1 MKNLTILKSLIVI
14 VCLSIMFLG
23 CKNVKNEWTKAKQS
37 KSVDEIVKFIKENPN
52 SEFDKDAKILIDSLD
67 WLKCLNTNTIDSY
80 KAFVNAHTNSQF
92 DKKALTIL
100 DSLEW
105 NIALNINTEE
115 GYKAF
120 IKSYPNSQFYNEAN
134 SKIPH
139 ELTGLVY
146 IELQFKNGS
155 GFFADA
161 VNVFYFIDVENC
173 KKYVLD
179 NRATNSFKVSS
190 DATPCK
196 IVGLIKKDLII
207 CTSISTNLEESVRK
221 SIKDSY
227 AKNCK
232 TK

>member
-1 MKNLTILKSLIVI
+1 MVI
-14 VCLSIMFLG
+14 VCLSILFFG

-80 KAFVNAHTNSQF
+80 KTFINAHANSQF

-105 NIALNINTEE
+105 NNALNMNTEE
-115 GYKAF
+115 VYKAF

-139 ELTGLVY
+139 ELSGVVY

-179 NRATNSFKVSS
+179 NRASNSFKVSS
-190 DATPCK
+190 AATPCK
-196 IVGLIKKDLII
+196 IVGYIKDGSII
-207 CTSISTNLEESVRK
+207 CTSLFTNIEESVKK
-221 SIKDSY
+221 SIMDSY
-227 AKNCK
+227 TKKCK
-232 TK
+232 VK